1 MRFHA
6 SHISTSIAGD
16 YSQVMFEAE
25 RDTGAS
31 DGPYLLLQPQFETPG
46 GGECYIETHDKNYR
60 GHFRLCR
67 VEFTPVKLSIE
78 FDRPTDNVIDVTFD
92 MTIADFGQ
100 ASRVV
105 KAIRQLK
112 SPC

>member
-25 RDTGAS
+25 RDAGAS
-31 DGPYLLLQPQFETPG
+31 DSAYLLLQPQFETPG
-46 GGECYIETHDKNYR
+46 GGECYIETHDRNYC

-78 FDRPTDNVIDVTFD
+78 FDRPTDNVIEVTFD
-92 MTIADFGQ
+92 MTTGDFRQ

-105 KAIRQLK
+105 KTIRPSK
-112 SPC
+112 IP

>member
-16 YSQVMFEAE
+16 YSQLMFKAE

-31 DGPYLLLQPQFETPG
+31 DSPYLLLQPQFETPG
-46 GGECYIETHDKNYR
+46 GGECYIETHDEAYR

-67 VEFTPVKLSIE
+67 IEFTPVKLSIE
-78 FDRPTDNVIDVTFD
+78 LDRPTNNVIDVTFD
-92 MTIADFGQ
+92 ITIADFRQ

-105 KAIRQLK
+105 KTIRPSK
-112 SPC
+112 IP